1 MDNMDKNITNNANE
15 NDESTIEFTPLGR
28 KLRKI
33 VSDIRVEIDKELIG
47 IEDKLIEFANQNKSA
62 VQFSDMRK
70 YLPVTSTRASADTV
84 VQWAQKNELTLTGQ
98 ILDTGEWQFTISW
111 E

>member
-1 MDNMDKNITNNANE
+1 MAEMENNTNNVVE
-15 NDESTIEFTPLGR
+15 GTEEFTPLGR

-33 VSDIRVEIDKELIG
+33 VSDIRVDIDKELKG

-70 YLPVTSTRASADTV
+70 YLPVTSTRANADV
-84 VQWAQKNELTLTGQ
+84 VVEWARKNELSLSGT
-98 ILDTGEWQFTISW
+98 ILDTGEWNFTISW

>member
-1 MDNMDKNITNNANE
+1 MAEMENNTNNAVE
-15 NDESTIEFTPLGR
+15 GTEEFIPLGR

-33 VSDIRVEIDKELIG
+33 VSDIKVDIDKELKG

-70 YLPVTSTRASADTV
+70 YLPVTSTRANADV
-84 VQWAQKNELTLTGQ
+84 VVEWARKNELSLSGT
-98 ILDTGEWQFTISW
+98 ILDTGEWNFTISW

>member
-1 MDNMDKNITNNANE
+1 MTEMENNMGNNEVDNTEGFI
-15 NDESTIEFTPLGR
+15 PLGR

-33 VSDIRVEIDKELIG
+33 VSDIRVDIDKELKG
-47 IEDKLIEFANQNKSA
+47 IEDKLVDFANQNKSA

-70 YLPVTSTRASADTV
+70 YLPVTSTRANADV
-84 VQWAQKNELTLTGQ
+84 VVEWARKNELSLSGT
-98 ILDTGEWQFTISW
+98 ILETGEWNFTISW